1 MVDTSAS
8 PVVDANQVVGTIRLH
23 ELMIDTSALPV
34 VDAHCHPFVN
44 QGELTPKQFTDM
56 VSFPGGSV
64 EYMAEGGVEV
74 DDDLIDELQ
83 RVRRDIV
90 YFRYLVRQ
98 LANFFG
104 CEPDL
109 DAVVEERNKAVRDY
123 ADYVKRLYD
132 VCNLT
137 VMVTDFGYPKEP
149 SVDKAQFIED
159 MPVEIVPIYRI
170 EPLIA
175 QLLKQD
181 IGWSELRQRYDDA
194 IAHAIEHK
202 GFRGLKS
209 IIAYRTGLDISPLS
223 RTPDQ
228 GLQALDAIRRGT
240 GGQATKKLRDHLFC
254 RALEL
259 CMEYDVPIQIHTG
272 MGDYEVNLVLCRPAL
287 LMDLLRFPTFRAC
300 RVLLVHSGYPYHA
313 EAGYMANVLPRVY
326 CDVSEGI
333 PFAANAARRIYAETL
348 DMAPLSKVVYGS
360 DGFNL
365 PEINYIGA
373 KLGKTALAQALE
385 DLVNGGLLSQGEAEE
400 AAGLI
405 LAGNACRLYGLD

>member
-1 MVDTSAS
+1 MV
-8 PVVDANQVVGTIRLH
+8 
-23 ELMIDTSALPV
+23 DTSALPV
-34 VDAHCHPFVN
+34 VDVHCHPFVN
-44 QGELTPKQFTDM
+44 QGELTPEQFTDL

-83 RVRRDIV
+83 RVRRDTV

-98 LANFFG
+98 LANFFN

-109 DAVVEERNKAVRDY
+109 DTVVEERNKAVQDY
-123 ADYVKRLYD
+123 AGYVKRLYD
-132 VCNLT
+132 DCNLT
-137 VMVTDFGYPKEP
+137 AMVADFGYPREP
-149 SVDKAQFIED
+149 SVDKAQFIKD
-159 MPVEIVPIYRI
+159 MPVEVVPIYRI

-175 QLLKQD
+175 ELLDAD
-181 IGWSELRQRYDDA
+181 IEWHEFRQRYDDA
-194 IAHAIEHK
+194 IAHAIEHE
-202 GFRGLKS
+202 GYRGLKS

-228 GLQALDAIRRGT
+228 GLQALDAIRRGI
-240 GGQATKKLRDHLFC
+240 GGQATKKLRDHLLC
-254 RALEL
+254 RTLEL
-259 CMEYDVPIQIHTG
+259 CIEYDVPMQIHTG
-272 MGDYEVNLVLCRPAL
+272 IGDYEINLTLCRPAL
-287 LMDLLRFPTFRAC
+287 LMDLLRFPAFRAC

-326 CDVSEGI
+326 CDVSQGI
-333 PFAANAARRIYAETL
+333 PFAASAARRIFAEML
-348 DMAPLSKVVYGS
+348 EMAPLFKVVYGS

-373 KLGKTALAQALE
+373 KLSKAALAQALE
-385 DLVNGGLLSQGEAEE
+385 GLVNGGMLSQGEAQE

-405 LAGNACRLYGLD
+405 LAGNARRLYGLD

>member
-1 MVDTSAS
+1 MV
-8 PVVDANQVVGTIRLH
+8 
-23 ELMIDTSALPV
+23 DTSALPV
-34 VDAHCHPFVN
+34 VDVHCHPFVN
-44 QGELTPKQFTDM
+44 QGELTPEQFADL

-74 DDDLIDELQ
+74 DNDLIDELQ

-90 YFRYLVRQ
+90 YFRYLVRH

-109 DAVVEERNKAVRDY
+109 DAVVEERNKAVQDY
-123 ADYVKRLYD
+123 AGYVRHLYD
-132 VCNLT
+132 DCNLT
-137 VMVTDFGYPKEP
+137 AMVADFGYPKEP
-149 SVDKAQFIED
+149 SVDRAQFIED
-159 MPVEIVPIYRI
+159 MPIEVVPIYRI

-175 QLLKQD
+175 QLLKED
-181 IGWSELRQRYDDA
+181 IGWGELCQRYDDA
-194 IAHAIEHK
+194 IAHALEHE

-228 GLQALDAIRRGT
+228 GLQALDAIRRGI
-240 GGQATKKLRDHLFC
+240 GGQATKKLRDHLLC
-254 RALEL
+254 RTLEL
-259 CMEYDVPIQIHTG
+259 CIEYDVPMQIHTG
-272 MGDYEVNLVLCRPAL
+272 IGDYEINLTLCRPAL
-287 LMDLLRFPTFRAC
+287 LMDLLRFPAFRAC

-333 PFAANAARRIYAETL
+333 PFAASAARRIFAEML
-348 DMAPLSKVVYGS
+348 EMAPLCKVVYGS

-373 KLGKTALAQALE
+373 KLGKAALAQALE
-385 DLVNGGLLSQGEAEE
+385 DLVNGGMLSQGEAEE